1 MDRLKPAC
9 FLIFLLIIPGCD
21 APTGDIDAVLAQTS
35 HLETI
40 PVEEELTKRTE
51 GLICILTMESLPE
64 FPGGNSAWRAY
75 LNQHFRPPAKFDTSG
90 YIAVHLTVTET
101 GDLQNISIL
110 RGLHPEANQ
119 YVLDF
124 MRNSPDWIPLKRAG
138 KSVASTMTIML
149 RFNE

>member
-1 MDRLKPAC
+1 MDRLKPVC

-21 APTGDIDAVLAQTS
+21 DPTGDIDAVLAQIS
-35 HLETI
+35 HLEAI
-40 PVEEELTKRTE
+40 PVEEELIERSE
-51 GLICILTMESLPE
+51 ELICMLTMESLPE

-75 LNQHFRPPAKFDTSG
+75 LKQHFRPPAKFDTAG
-90 YIAVHLTVTET
+90 YIAVHLMVTET

-119 YVLDF
+119 YALDF
-124 MRNSPDWIPLKRAG
+124 MRNSPDWIPLKRAA
-138 KSVASTMTIML
+138 KSVASPITVML